1 MTKLASLLWL
11 SKNLASAQ
19 KSGASTFTLKKNAGV
34 LFKHAL
40 KQTTTLEHDKLT
52 VVAKKFEQKEI
63 FIYMW
68 ICT

>member
-1 MTKLASLLWL
+1 MASLLWL

-19 KSGASTFTLKKNAGV
+19 MSGASTFTLKKKNAGV
-34 LFKHAL
+34 LFKHVL

-52 VVAKKFEQKEI
+52 VFAKKFEQKEI